1 MNISHSLKE
10 MSLLFLVGILLLL
23 KVVKS
28 TYTKVEEKVILYA
41 VVHQTEARFGIIR
54 YLVQFGSVQQF
65 QEKLNLISN
74 IYRINSKMKE
84 F

>member
-28 TYTKVEEKVILYA
+28 TYTKVEEKVILYEE
-41 VVHQTEARFGIIR
+41 VDH
-54 YLVQFGSVQQF
+54 S
-65 QEKLNLISN
+65 KISPM
-74 IYRINSKMKE
+74 IYDKIWGL
-84 F
+84 